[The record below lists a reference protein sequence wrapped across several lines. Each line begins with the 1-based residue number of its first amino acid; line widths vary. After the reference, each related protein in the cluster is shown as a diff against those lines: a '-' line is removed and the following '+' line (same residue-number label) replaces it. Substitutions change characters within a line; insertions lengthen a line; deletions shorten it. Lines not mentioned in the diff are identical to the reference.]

1 MMKKYITVIVLAV
14 AVLFTTAC
22 KDFLVEEPILSQS
35 TSLTL
40 SDFNG
45 LNKAVA
51 GAYAPLADGQWYGAM
66 MILESEM
73 RAGNAMRPIN
83 SDFTS
88 GRMMVPYD
96 MSYNESSTS
105 GLWGYA
111 YYVISAVN
119 NVLDVIEKGEVELV
133 KDDITQQDV
142 DNLQAEALALRALA
156 HFDCLRTYART
167 DGSNDKLGI
176 PLILTPQSPDDQP
189 ARNTV
194 TEVLNQVVAD
204 LTKAEGLMS
213 SSYVRAGGVSSKCY
227 ITIDVIRALLAR
239 VYLYKKD
246 YSNAAAYATKVIDSG
261 NYKLWTAKEYPTVW
275 NKDAADKGGE
285 VIFEVYGATSNSY
298 DEYWEGPSHMTN
310 PIGYGDCA
318 ASFDLMDLFEDGD
331 VRGSKGIRGTDEG
344 KVMFCTDPDEKSLGQ
359 MWTMKY
365 QGKGKG
371 DAVSTPDVSN
381 VIVIRLSEMYLIRA
395 EASANGAGNTAVS
408 DLNAIRSNRGA
419 SLLSSAG
426 SAAVALERRLELNF
440 EGHTWFDLARTT
452 ATLNY
457 SDGVVTRNLTS
468 SSKEWALPIPKR
480 ETDVNENLEQN
491 PGF

>member
-1 MMKKYITVIVLAV
+1 MKKYITIIVLAV

-45 LNKAVA
+45 LNKSIA
-51 GAYAPLADGQWYGAM
+51 GAYSPLADGQWYGAM

-105 GLWGYA
+105 GLWYYA
-111 YYVISAVN
+111 YFVISAVN

-133 KDDITQQDV
+133 KDGVTQQDV

-167 DGSNDKLGI
+167 DGSNDRLGI

-204 LTKAEGLMS
+204 LTKAESLMS

-227 ITIDVIRALLAR
+227 ITIDVVRALLAR

-275 NKDAADKGGE
+275 NKDAADNGGE

-310 PIGYGDCA
+310 PIGYADCA
-318 ASFDLMDLFEDGD
+318 ASFDLVGLFEEGD
-331 VRGSKGIRGTDEG
+331 VRGSQGIRGTDEG

-395 EASANGAGNTAVS
+395 EASVNGAGNTALS

-419 SLLSSAG
+419 SQLSSAG
-426 SAAVALERRLELNF
+426 AAAVALERRLELNF

-457 SDGVVTRNLTS
+457 ADGVVTRNLTS

-480 ETDVNENLEQN
+480 ETDVNANLEQN